1 MFENVIHQTVDNNEI
16 IYFTNGNRWNRT
28 TVFKTDT
35 DEEVLEF
42 RIASN
47 TTGYKVKI
55 QSFYLYG
62 ANIKI

>member
-1 MFENVIHQTVDNNEI
+1 MFENVIHQTVDNDEM

-35 DEEVLEF
+35 DEEILEF

-47 TTGYKVKI
+47 TTGYRVNI

-62 ANIKI
+62 VNIKI